1 MSHSVYCDRMALKQL
16 IDSHHRNGEL
26 GMQQS
31 QRHSVISC
39 KMENDLV
46 NHVKTLADQFYG
58 LSLEKCNE
66 LMYEFAL
73 INNLTMLSN
82 WTRDRKA

>member
-1 MSHSVYCDRMALKQL
+1 M
-16 IDSHHRNGEL
+16 
-26 GMQQS
+26 
-31 QRHSVISC
+31 
-39 KMENDLV
+39 
-46 NHVKTLADQFYG
+46 NHIKTLGDQFYG

-82 WTRDRKA
+82 WTRA